1 MNKTKIALTI
11 AKLLGIAAL
20 LAIALTITIL
30 IEGLQLIASLIQELN
45 ENKPKVIPVLEAAK
59 PTKPIKPTIQY
70 SITHLPVVT
79 EYLPNKSW
87 MIDLLPKEYLDTKH
101 LKAFAK
107 NLGIR
112 NYSKLGRVKL
122 LAAING

>member
-30 IEGLQLIASLIQELN
+30 IEGLQLIASTIQKLS
-45 ENKPKVIPVLEAAK
+45 KKVIQPAIEPGK
-59 PTKPIKPTIQY
+59 PTEPTKPTIQY
-70 SITHLPVVT
+70 QITHLPVVT

-107 NLGIR
+107 SLGIK

>member
-1 MNKTKIALTI
+1 MNKSKIATTI

-30 IEGLQLIASLIQELN
+30 IEGLQLIASIIQGLN
-45 ENKPKVIPVLEAAK
+45 ENEPKAIQPVVEPAK
-59 PTKPIKPTIQY
+59 PTEPTIQY
-70 SITHLPVVT
+70 QITHLPVIT